1 MLTLTRSVGET
12 IRIGDDIEV
21 HVVEVRGGT
30 VRLGFKAPREVT
42 IHREEVY
49 RQIAEANLLAAQVTA
64 DTLGA
69 LAAFAPQAD
78 TPGTP
83 APGAPAPGPRR
94 PASGPPRRRRRRA
107 DDTPPTAGPRLGNTR
122 RCAGPPDLGGPSSG
136 QNLTK
141 VAAQIAQGTASCVPV
156 TVRSCARV
164 APEHDTGGDE
174 DAAQRHGTD
183 PAGRRDRRRPRPAAA
198 AARLDPA
205 LPGRAGRAGR
215 RAPGGRLLRHR
226 PGQGRARRP
235 RHRRRR
241 AGAARGDRP
250 LLPAGAGRLQLRQ

>member
-69 LAAFAPQAD
+69 LAAFAPQAG

-83 APGAPAPGPRR
+83 APGAPAPRVSAAGERAASPEA
-94 PASGPPRRRRRRA
+94 PAR
-107 DDTPPTAGPRLGNTR
+107 
-122 RCAGPPDLGGPSSG
+122 
-136 QNLTK
+136 
-141 VAAQIAQGTASCVPV
+141 
-156 TVRSCARV
+156 
-164 APEHDTGGDE
+164 
-174 DAAQRHGTD
+174 
-183 PAGRRDRRRPRPAAA
+183 
-198 AARLDPA
+198 
-205 LPGRAGRAGR
+205 
-215 RAPGGRLLRHR
+215 
-226 PGQGRARRP
+226 
-235 RHRRRR
+235 
-241 AGAARGDRP
+241 
-250 LLPAGAGRLQLRQ
+250 